1 MKSEYNYAVVGTLL
15 DRTFLSDEMASLC
28 AKLPIYRVKA
38 VTGKNSQLK
47 LVETVTSK
55 LSFCSK

>member
-28 AKLPIYRVKA
+28 AKLPIHRVKA

-47 LVETVTSK
+47 SVETVTSK
-55 LSFCSK
+55 LSFPSK